1 MNQREDGDLY
11 PPIIFVL
18 SDLSTTPKS
27 GAFSHA
33 STLNWGDWHVSMRL
47 HLNQNKKAD
56 VTFGRGMPY
65 VWIEPRGIDLKI
77 PGELKKDGTLIHDG
91 RTFGI
96 FAPDGSLKQREGY
109 VHFNGRV
116 LSIAA
121 LKLRS

>member
-1 MNQREDGDLY
+1 
-11 PPIIFVL
+11 
-18 SDLSTTPKS
+18 
-27 GAFSHA
+27 
-33 STLNWGDWHVSMRL
+33 MRL

-121 LKLRS
+121 LNSDPDMIDLFRSYAGSIPRDTLFDWKYEKEKGRVRTTWKIKTV